1 MLGGRQKREASEQ
14 RNMGWGGW
22 ATLETPRVCAGRG
35 VDQGEGTLDCYQKSL
50 GPGPSPSADLH
61 CCVTQES
68 HCPV

>member
-35 VDQGEGTLDCYQKSL
+35 VDRGRVPWTAIRRAWVLAPAPAQIYI
-50 GPGPSPSADLH
+50 A
-61 CCVTQES
+61 V
-68 HCPV
+68 